1 MQNTELNVIIPIVR
15 RKLSEGVVESI
26 VGRINAGEFPPDS
39 LLPSERQ
46 LMEAYRVGR
55 PTIREALQ
63 DLQRLGLLIITHG
76 EGARV
81 TLPTA
86 QTVLEQIA
94 VTVHQVLASS
104 DENLEHLKE
113 SRIFFEV
120 GMVRIAAAR
129 ADTEQVAGLRSIIAD
144 MEAASTEFSRFMKFD
159 MLFHQRIAEVSGNRV
174 FIALSQALLQWLSK
188 YHIGTLRIVGREAR
202 TLDEHKSIV
211 DRIAVHD
218 VDGAAAAMQVHL
230 TRAADLYRAREEI

>member
-1 MQNTELNVIIPIVR
+1 MKTVEPNVVIPIVR

-26 VGRINAGEFPPDS
+26 VERINAGEFPPDS

-63 DLQRLGLLIITHG
+63 DLQRLGLLVITHG

-104 DENLEHLKE
+104 DENLAHLKE

-120 GMVRIAAAR
+120 GMVRMAAAR
-129 ADTEQVAGLRSIIAD
+129 AGADQVADLRSIIAD
-144 MEAASTEFSRFMKFD
+144 MEAASAEFSRFMKYD

-188 YHIGTLRIVGREAR
+188 YHIGILRSVGREAR

-211 DRIAVHD
+211 DRIAAHD

-230 TRAADLYRAREEI
+230 TRAADLYRAREEV

>member
-1 MQNTELNVIIPIVR
+1 MNKKEHVVIPIVR

-26 VGRINAGEFPPDS
+26 VQRISAREFPPDT

-46 LMEAYRVGR
+46 LMEIYRVGR

-63 DLQRLGLLIITHG
+63 DLQRLGLVSITHG

-81 TLPTA
+81 TSPTA

-94 VTVHQVLASS
+94 ITVHQVLASS
-104 DENLEHLKE
+104 EENMVHLKE

-129 ADTEQVAGLRSIIAD
+129 ASPEQISGLNAIIVD
-144 MEAASTEFSRFMKFD
+144 MEATSAKFSRFMMLD

-188 YHIGTLRIVGREAR
+188 YHIGVLRSVGREAR

-211 DRIAVHD
+211 DRIAAHD
-218 VDGAAAAMQVHL
+218 VEGAAAAMQVHL
-230 TRAADLYRAREEI
+230 TRAADLYRARDDL

>member
-1 MQNTELNVIIPIVR
+1 MNKEEHVVIPIVR

-26 VGRINAGEFPPDS
+26 VQRISAREFPPDT

-46 LMEAYRVGR
+46 LMEIYKVGR

-63 DLQRLGLLIITHG
+63 DLQRLGLVSITHG

-81 TLPTA
+81 TSPTA

-104 DENLEHLKE
+104 EENMVHLKE

-129 ADTEQVAGLRSIIAD
+129 ASPEQISGLNAIIAD
-144 MEAASTEFSRFMKFD
+144 MEATSAKFSRFMMLD

-188 YHIGTLRIVGREAR
+188 YHIGVLRSVGREAR

-211 DRIAVHD
+211 DRIAAHD
-218 VDGAAAAMQVHL
+218 VEGAAAAMQVHL
-230 TRAADLYRAREEI
+230 TRAADLYRARDDL